1 MAEAPPGQKRK
12 RDEPSGTRK
21 RRSVRSSVEGVS
33 AETASSLGSVAVFTD
48 AWGGVDDAADQT
60 VVVERHEQGAG
71 NQEAAKPSGAAVR
84 LGSTSVQAPVA
95 LPAR

>member
-1 MAEAPPGQKRK
+1 MRVGGVAAEQGAEA
-12 RDEPSGTRK
+12 
-21 RRSVRSSVEGVS
+21 
-33 AETASSLGSVAVFTD
+33 
-48 AWGGVDDAADQT
+48 GGVGDAADQA